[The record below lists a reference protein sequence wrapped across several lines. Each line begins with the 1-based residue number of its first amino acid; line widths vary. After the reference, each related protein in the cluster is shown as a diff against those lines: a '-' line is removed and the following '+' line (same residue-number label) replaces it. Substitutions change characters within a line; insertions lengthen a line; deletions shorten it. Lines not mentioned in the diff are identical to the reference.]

1 MIGLIGD
8 KMNNNFYN
16 TCRLDIFNQG
26 IAINSIELMDFS
38 TDDYEVIYPDWLNND
53 LGKGVL
59 LTSSANKMDFT
70 IKCINDGVLN
80 IVLRTLF
87 FMDKTSKQ
95 IPIYIDY
102 TKLVINDEVIFDSS
116 NLVTHDENIT
126 YMRNVQDNELINI
139 HIEWKELNYNS
150 SMRKQAIIKDKNMD
164 VQKPINIKTAQVKLE
179 NIGSPQSWIFVL
191 NNPKELGYVGKTS
204 HLADGSGSEV
214 YIRSFKKKFDV
225 ELKFIEDGEFRLT
238 LENIDGVA
246 DNLKVFYKD
255 LVVDDSEFECSNQ
268 EECYYSQEVKN
279 GQTVS
284 LSVEWE

>member
-1 MIGLIGD
+1 MKLIGD

-26 IAINSIELMDFS
+26 IRENTVELINFS
-38 TDDYEVIYPDWLNND
+38 TDNREVSYPDWLNND

-59 LTSSANKMDFT
+59 LISSANKLDFT
-70 IKCINDGVLN
+70 IKCVNDGVLN
-80 IVLRTLF
+80 IILKTIF

-102 TKLVINDEVIFDSS
+102 TKLIVNDEVIFDSS

-126 YMRNVQDNELINI
+126 YMRNVQDGELVNI

-150 SMRKQAIIKDKNMD
+150 SMRKQAIIKDKNMQ
-164 VQKPINIKTAQVKLE
+164 VQKPINVKTAQVKLE
-179 NIGSPQSWIFVL
+179 NIGSPQSWIFVM
-191 NNPKELGYVGKTS
+191 NDPKELGYVAKTN